1 MISTLKG
8 ILIKR
13 SPEEVVVDVGGV
25 GYEVKVPLSTL
36 SELPAEGK
44 SVFLYIHTSVKE
56 DAIELYGFSEEAE
69 RDLFRR
75 LLTVTGV
82 GPKLALNILSGTKVT
97 DLEYAIEKEDVA
109 LLTRLPGVGKKT
121 AQRILFELREKLP
134 RRVTEDDRLCMD
146 AVSAL
151 VNLGYKK
158 AHAQEAVKKAHDK
171 GHRDIET
178 ILKEALKYLGSRA

>member
-8 ILIKR
+8 KLIKK
-13 SPEEVVVDVGGV
+13 SPEAVVVDVSGV
-25 GYEVKVPLSTL
+25 GYEVRVPLSSL
-36 SELPAEGK
+36 SELPDVGAP
-44 SVFLYIHTSVKE
+44 VLLYIHTSLK
-56 DAIELYGFSEEAE
+56 DDTIELYGFREEAE
-69 RDLFRR
+69 RDLFRK

-82 GPKLALNILSGTKVT
+82 GPRLALNILSGTKVA
-97 DLEYAIEKEDVA
+97 DLEYAIENEDIA

-134 RRVTEDDRLCMD
+134 PKMLEDSRVCID

-158 AHAQEAVKKAHDK
+158 SHAQEAVKKAYDK
-171 GHRDIET
+171 GHRDVET
-178 ILKEALKYLGSRA
+178 ILKEALKYLNT

>member
-1 MISTLKG
+1 M
-8 ILIKR
+8 IKR

-25 GYEVKVPLSTL
+25 GYELRVPLSTL
-36 SELPAEGK
+36 TELPEEGK
-44 SVFLYIHTSVKE
+44 GVFLYIHTSVRE
-56 DAIELYGFSEEAE
+56 DAIELYGFKEEAE

-82 GPKLALNILSGTKVT
+82 GPRLALNILSGTTVA
-97 DLEYAIEKEDVA
+97 DLEYAIEKEDIA

-121 AQRILFELREKLP
+121 AQRILFELKEKLP
-134 RRVTEDDRLCMD
+134 ARMTEEDRVCVD

-158 AHAQEAVKKAHDK
+158 AQAREAVKKAYDR

-178 ILKEALKYLGSRA
+178 ILKEALKYLNT

>member
-8 ILIKR
+8 ILTKR

-36 SELPAEGK
+36 TELPDEGK
-44 SVFLYIHTSVKE
+44 SVFLYIHTSVRE
-56 DAIELYGFSEEAE
+56 DAIELYGFRGEAE

-82 GPKLALNILSGTKVT
+82 GPRLALNILSGTTVA
-97 DLEYAIEKEDVA
+97 DLEYAIEKEELS

-134 RRVTEDDRLCMD
+134 RRTTEEDQVCVD

-158 AHAQEAVKKAHDK
+158 THAQEAVKKAYTR

-178 ILKEALKYLGSRA
+178 ILKEALKYLNR